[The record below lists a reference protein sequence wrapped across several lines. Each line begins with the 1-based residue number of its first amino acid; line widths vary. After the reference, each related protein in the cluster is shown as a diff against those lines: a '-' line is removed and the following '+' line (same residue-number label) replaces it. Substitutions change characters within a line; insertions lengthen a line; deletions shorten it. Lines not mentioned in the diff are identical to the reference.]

1 MSHGYENR
9 LWATL
14 HLTHESLWIMVEN
27 GTKTCTFQVTMCKKW
42 LGSEKVRRKLCSS
55 QKEFHSQPFQAAELY
70 TCGQNDSNGHVNFAW
85 AIGDAK
91 DERGSLWCLCRSRK
105 YQPRFLAMRRERP
118 HVSVLL
124 GTFFDLQN
132 DSDGWWDHTL
142 VWSWSLI
149 FIRMSPQHFQNWWTK
164 GGSFVFCTEIHQFLL
179 NRFLMSRPRIRHAT
193 NRGTCIKIISCAG
206 CKRGYTLSSRALV
219 KWKWIATLTP
229 VSWRQGESPGG
240 VRGWISF
247 LRCCHWL
254 VSCGS

>member
-1 MSHGYENR
+1 MSHEYENR

-91 DERGSLWCLCRSRK
+91 DERGSLCCLCRSRK
-105 YQPRFLAMRRERP
+105 YQPRFLAKRRERP

-124 GTFFDLQN
+124 GTFFDLQH

-164 GGSFVFCTEIHQFLL
+164 GGSFTRGEHV
-179 NRFLMSRPRIRHAT
+179 RKMVRIQAP
-193 NRGTCIKIISCAG
+193 G
-206 CKRGYTLSSRALV
+206 LSFSVQRSINSS
-219 KWKWIATLTP
+219 WIDFWCPDREFDMQQIEGHVLK
-229 VSWRQGESPGG
+229 
-240 VRGWISF
+240 
-247 LRCCHWL
+247 
-254 VSCGS
+254 